1 MPTLLKKDLESIL
14 EKLNDELPTYPNF
27 VETGTYMGETILR
40 FVNDFNKL
48 FTIELSESLYKNFNL
63 IDYDKTKLKS
73 FLGDSAVVLS
83 KVIEELEDK
92 TIFFLDGHYSS
103 GNTAKGI
110 KDVPLNEEL
119 KNINDSYI
127 YDGLIIIDD
136 LRLFGTNLAEDWSQ
150 VNKDSLLSIL
160 GSRVESYLEENDR
173 FIIKIK
179 KINI

>member
-14 EKLNDELPTYPNF
+14 EKIDDNLESYPNF

-40 FVNDFNKL
+40 FINDFKKL
-48 FTIELSESLYKNFNL
+48 FTIELSESLYNNFNL
-63 IDYDKTKLKS
+63 IDYDRTKLKS
-73 FLGDSAVVLS
+73 LLGDSSIVLNE
-83 KVIEELEDK
+83 VIKDLEGK

-110 KDVPLNEEL
+110 KDVPLNEEI
-119 KNINDSYI
+119 KNINELFG

-136 LRLFGTNLAEDWSQ
+136 LRLFGTKSDEDWAD
-150 VNKDSLLSIL
+150 VNKESLLSIL
-160 GSRVESYLEENDR
+160 GERVDTFLEENDR

-179 KINI
+179 KINL